1 VTGTARPI
9 PDPAAMHAF
18 VYKSLRKADTYVYLA
33 TRDVFDVLPEA
44 VRAQLGGLD
53 FVLEVELTPERR
65 LARVDVDAVRDALA
79 GRGFYIQM
87 PPPPDG
93 AAYDAGEYYRSRDA

>member
-1 VTGTARPI
+1 
-9 PDPAAMHAF
+9 MHAY

-33 TRDVFDVLPEA
+33 SRDDFAPLPEP
-44 VRAQLGGLD
+44 VRAQLGGLE

-65 LARVDVDAVRDALA
+65 LARADVAQVRDALA
-79 GRGFYIQM
+79 ERGFFLQV
-87 PPPPDG
+87 PPPPDV